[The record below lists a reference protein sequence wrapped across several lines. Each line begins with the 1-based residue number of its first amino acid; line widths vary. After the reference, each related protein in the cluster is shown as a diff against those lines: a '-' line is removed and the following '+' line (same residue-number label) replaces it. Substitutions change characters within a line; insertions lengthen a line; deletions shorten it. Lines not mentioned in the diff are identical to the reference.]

1 MRSVTR
7 GAVVLVASALSMSMP
22 GAIAATPGFPQKPI
36 TIIVPYPAGGLTD
49 VVTRTLSDSV
59 ARELGQPLVVES
71 RPGAGGRIGMAAIK
85 RAPRDGYTLG
95 VSVPATLSTLPL
107 TEVDVGYDPLK
118 DFSFVTIAV
127 DTIMV
132 LLASPKVEAQ
142 DLKALTAF
150 ARANRGRMNYA
161 TPGNGTSFHLY
172 SVMLN
177 DLLGVEAEHVPYKG
191 EVQILNDMVAGNIQY
206 SLSGAGARPYI
217 QSGRV
222 RLLATTG
229 AQRAPAFPDT
239 PTLTELGVPLVT
251 QGWVGYIA
259 PAGVPEEVVMRLN
272 RAFTV
277 ALKNPQAG
285 KAITEMG
292 YIARGSSP
300 ADFRASVAEAL
311 EKFGGLIRSGK
322 VRMEK

>member
-1 MRSVTR
+1 MKFAPGG
-7 GAVVLVASALSMSMP
+7 GAERFASALI
-22 GAIAATPGFPQKPI
+22 GAAFALGAAGASAAVPEFPQKPI
-36 TIIVPYPAGGLTD
+36 TIIVPYPTGGLTD
-49 VVTRTLSDSV
+49 VVTRTLSESV

-107 TEVDVGYDPLK
+107 TETDVGYDPLK

-142 DLKALTAF
+142 DLKGLAAV

-161 TPGNGTSFHLY
+161 TPGSGTSFHLY
-172 SVMLN
+172 SLMLN
-177 DLLGVEAEHVPYKG
+177 DLLGIEAEHVPYKG
-191 EVQILNDMVAGNIQY
+191 EVQILNDLVAGNIQY

-229 AQRAPAFPDT
+229 MQR
-239 PTLTELGVPLVT
+239 EIG
-251 QGWVGYIA
+251 
-259 PAGVPEEVVMRLN
+259 
-272 RAFTV
+272 RAHV
-277 ALKNPQAG
+277 
-285 KAITEMG
+285 
-292 YIARGSSP
+292 
-300 ADFRASVAEAL
+300 
-311 EKFGGLIRSGK
+311 
-322 VRMEK
+322 